1 MSLKELDQNE
11 IDKLSLVDLAY
22 EYLIEENKE
31 FNFLEIFN
39 EVAKVKGLSESEKED
54 KLAQFYTDLNIDVRF
69 TALGSNNC
77 CLKRWYPN
85 IQLSEKN
92 IKEANKSIIYL
103 IIIDDDEIILTE
115 DTEYKE
121 LGFEDDEIEK
131 DAEAIETEEEIE

>member
-39 EVAKVKGLSESEKED
+39 EVAKVKGLSESAKED
-54 KLAQFYTDLNIDVRF
+54 KLAQFYTDLNIDGRF
-69 TALGSNNC
+69 TALGSNNWG
-77 CLKRWYPN
+77 LKRWYPKS
-85 IQLSEKN
+85 QTSEKN
-92 IKEANKSIIYL
+92 ITEAKKSII
-103 IIIDDDEIILTE
+103 DEDEILLTE

>member
-39 EVAKVKGLSESEKED
+39 EVAKVKGLSESAKED
-54 KLAQFYTDLNIDVRF
+54 KLAQFYTDLNIDGRF
-69 TALGSNNC
+69 TALGSNNWG
-77 CLKRWYPN
+77 LKRWYPKS
-85 IQLSEKN
+85 QTSEKN
-92 IKEANKSIIYL
+92 ITEAKKSIIEE
-103 IIIDDDEIILTE
+103 DEILLTE

>member
-39 EVAKVKGLSESEKED
+39 EVAKVKGLSESAKED
-54 KLAQFYTDLNIDVRF
+54 KLAQFYTDLNIDGRF

-77 CLKRWYPN
+77 GLKRWYPKS
-85 IQLSEKN
+85 QTSEKN
-92 IKEANKSIIYL
+92 ITEAKKSIIEE
-103 IIIDDDEIILTE
+103 DEILLTE